1 MLSAQNNSYVNMAT
15 LRGQT
20 LTPSSNPPLP
30 LDCVIGA
37 DLALT
42 LLWGPELTD
51 HRSQTPEKDY
61 TVHGILQARKLQWVA
76 IPFSRGSSQPRD

>member
-51 HRSQTPEKDY
+51 HRSQTPEKDNHPEVKNGQISIMY
-61 TVHGILQARKLQWVA
+61 
-76 IPFSRGSSQPRD
+76 P

>member
-15 LRGQT
+15 SGGQT
-20 LTPSSNPPLP
+20 LIPSSNPPLP
-30 LDCVIGA
+30 LDCVIDA

-42 LLWGPELTD
+42 LLWGPELTG
-51 HRSQTPEKDY
+51 HRSQTPENY
-61 TVHGILQARKLQWVA
+61 TVHGILQAIKLQWVA